1 MFRIEV
7 FLQEM
12 LEKVQKAEM
21 LLDNESVRSV
31 KTKVKDSHIIK

>member
-21 LLDNESVRSV
+21 LLSNESVRPI
-31 KTKVKDSHIIK
+31 KTTNDKTHIIK